1 MIVSEANP
9 PGGSGGFFYFKFRN
23 ADDADLAD

>member
-9 PGGSGGFFYFKFRN
+9 PGGSGGFFIVGEREVSSKQ
-23 ADDADLAD
+23 